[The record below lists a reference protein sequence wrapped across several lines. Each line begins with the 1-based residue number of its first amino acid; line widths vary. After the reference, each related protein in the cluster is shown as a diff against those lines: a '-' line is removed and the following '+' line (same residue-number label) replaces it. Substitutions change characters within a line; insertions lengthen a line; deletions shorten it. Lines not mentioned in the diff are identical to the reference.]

1 MKQMLIA
8 IGLNINGVNNTHNI
22 NSRYLLCA
30 FFIFNMPTLNA
41 HAKAYQ
47 PAAIIPIMQSAMSP
61 NNSRNSIIQIII
73 KSFYFIIKAINL
85 YVEAVNLVLNRICL
99 PISLM
104 CRSDYQKQQYKD
116 TYLE

>member
-1 MKQMLIA
+1 MLIA
-8 IGLNINGVNNTHNI
+8 IGLNINGVSNAHNTNN
-22 NSRYLLCA
+22 RYLLCA

-47 PAAIIPIMQSAMSP
+47 PAAIIPIMQIAISP
-61 NNSRNSIIQIII
+61 NNSRISIIQIIVKI
-73 KSFYFIIKAINL
+73 FYFIIN
-85 YVEAVNLVLNRICL
+85 AVNLVLNRICL
-99 PISLM
+99 SVSLM

>member
-1 MKQMLIA
+1 MLIA

-22 NSRYLLCA
+22 NNRYLLCA

-47 PAAIIPIMQSAMSP
+47 PIATIPMMQMAMPP
-61 NNSRNSIIQIII
+61 NNSRISIIQIIVKI
-73 KSFYFIIKAINL
+73 FYFIIN
-85 YVEAVNLVLNRICL
+85 AVNLVLNRICL
-99 PISLM
+99 SVSLM

>member
-1 MKQMLIA
+1 MLIA

-47 PAAIIPIMQSAMSP
+47 PIATIPMMQMAMPP
-61 NNSRNSIIQIII
+61 NNSRNSVIQIIV
-73 KSFYFIIKAINL
+73 KHFYFLVKAVHL
-85 YVEAVNLVLNRICL
+85 YANAVNLVLNRICL
-99 PISLM
+99 PVSLM

>member
-8 IGLNINGVNNTHNI
+8 IGLNINGVNNTHNT
-22 NSRYLLCA
+22 NNRYLLCA

-47 PAAIIPIMQSAMSP
+47 PAAIIPIMQSAISP
-61 NNSRNSIIQIII
+61 NNSRISIIQIIV
-73 KSFYFIIKAINL
+73 KHFYFLVKAVHL
-85 YVEAVNLVLNRICL
+85 YANAVNLVLNRICL
-99 PISLM
+99 PVSLM

>member
-1 MKQMLIA
+1 MLIA

-22 NSRYLLCA
+22 NNRYLLCA

-47 PAAIIPIMQSAMSP
+47 PIAIIPIMQSAMSP

-73 KSFYFIIKAINL
+73 KSFYFIK
-85 YVEAVNLVLNRICL
+85 VEMKCAPNPGCQEEG
-99 PISLM
+99 PSL
-104 CRSDYQKQQYKD
+104 
-116 TYLE
+116 